1 MPSEEAKLISRIVL
15 KNNLASETQVNE
27 CISEL
32 ETQLKSGKRIRL
44 IDVLFRK
51 GILKKSQIKAVI
63 NAYEQTNKVQHLNNA
78 ITNFKFIKDVGH
90 GTAGT
95 VYLAE
100 QLSIGRRV
108 AIKILDEEL
117 AANPGFIRNFQ
128 REAKSA
134 AKLNHP
140 NVIQAIDVGESEG
153 FHYFVM
159 EYVDGESLATILKRE
174 RRLDESRVAH
184 IGYQIASALQHA
196 AKHNLIHRDV
206 KPANIML
213 NAQGQA
219 KLCDL
224 GLARTI
230 MSEHTTRSGSSAG
243 TPAYMSPEQAMGRGD
258 LDIRTD
264 IFSLGTSLY
273 HLLTGTIPFKANN
286 LPDLL
291 DHIVNKDVDFPSD
304 LTHGISSETEEVI
317 LKMMSKKREN
327 RPETADE
334 LAEMFKILT
343 DELPPA
349 PPLFLNAVT
358 VRCAIPPTDTR
369 HSEFLVPMLHVTE
382 GVDEGKRFSLCWNE
396 TVVGRHNSADIRL
409 RDRWISRQQCKI
421 SKKGKKFQFEVL
433 SKSSPMDINGERVS
447 KASLKPGDEISCY
460 KTTMEFKMM
469 PPFSQQR

>member
-1 MPSEEAKLISRIVL
+1 MPEEEIKLIAKIVL
-15 KNNLASETQVNE
+15 KNNLASETQINE

-32 ETQLKSGKRIRL
+32 EAQLKSGKRIRL
-44 IDVLFRK
+44 IDVLFRR
-51 GILKKSQIKAVI
+51 GVLKKSQIKAVI
-63 NAYEQTNKVQHLNNA
+63 NAFEQTNKVQLLNSS
-78 ITNFKFIKDVGH
+78 IPNFKFLKNVGN

-134 AKLNHP
+134 ASLNHP
-140 NVIQAIDVGESEG
+140 NVIQAIDFGESG
-153 FHYFVM
+153 GYHYFVM

-184 IGYQIASALQHA
+184 IGYRIASALQHA

-213 NAQGQA
+213 NSQGQA

-230 MSEHTTRSGSSAG
+230 MSEHSTRSGTAAG

-258 LDIRTD
+258 LDFRTD
-264 IFSLGTSLY
+264 IFSLGTTLY

-286 LPDLL
+286 LPELL
-291 DHIVNKDVDFPSD
+291 DKIVNKDVDFPSE
-304 LTHGISSETEEVI
+304 LTHGVSPETEEVI

-327 RPETADE
+327 RPETADQ
-334 LAEMFKILT
+334 LASMLKKLG
-343 DELPPA
+343 DKLPPA

-358 VRCAIPPTDTR
+358 VRCAIPPTDVR
-369 HSEFLVPMLHVTE
+369 HSEFLVPMLYVTE
-382 GVDEGKRFSLCWNE
+382 GADEGKRFSLCWNE
-396 TVVGRHNSADIRL
+396 TILGRHNSADIRL

-421 SKKGKKFQFEVL
+421 TKKGDKFHFEVL
-433 SKSSPMDINGERVS
+433 SKSSPMDLNGERVTE
-447 KASLKPGDEISCY
+447 ATLKPDDQITCY
-460 KTTMEFKMM
+460 KTKMEFKLKA
-469 PPFSQQR
+469 PLNQQR